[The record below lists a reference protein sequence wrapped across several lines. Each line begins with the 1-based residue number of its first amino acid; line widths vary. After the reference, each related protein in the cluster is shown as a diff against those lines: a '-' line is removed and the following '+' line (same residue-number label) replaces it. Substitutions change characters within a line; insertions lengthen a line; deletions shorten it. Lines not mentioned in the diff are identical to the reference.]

1 MKPLR
6 LANDRIPCYRA
17 AGTLLLGQGGQAVL
31 EGLLVLVVL
40 ASLWVAGAW
49 LGHLQD
55 MALSAQH
62 ASRQA
67 AFSLTRNPADD
78 PAERIRQQYFSGPS
92 HQWSDRRGAR
102 MLGES
107 PDSIQLRLDRHA
119 MLQQSAQPGGD
130 DASAESL
137 RRSWRVQDGGIVTA
151 RLRVAP
157 QPQGSRPAGA
167 AFASGL
173 NDFDIYPVLHRHT
186 AILAGAGHA
195 AEDAQVQHILA
206 QSPLAWHDSAN
217 TAYALGRKIDNVM
230 GLVDAPW
237 RRDRPVLDWLG
248 PWAGDIPASRLDA
261 VQKGAQ

>member
-6 LANDRIPCYRA
+6 LSSYRVPGCSA
-17 AGTLLLGQGGQAVL
+17 AGTLPLGQGGQAVA
-31 EGLLVLVVL
+31 EGLLVLVML
-40 ASLWVAGAW
+40 SSLWVAAAW

-78 PAERIRQQYFSGPS
+78 PAERIRQQYFAEPS
-92 HQWSDRRGAR
+92 HQWSDRRGKR

-107 PDSIQLRLDRHA
+107 LDSIQLRIDRRS

-137 RRSWRVQDGGIVTA
+137 RRSWLVQDGGIVTA

-157 QPQGSRPAGA
+157 QPVGSRPAGT

-195 AEDAQVQHILA
+195 ADDAQVQPILA
-206 QSPLAWHDSAN
+206 QSPLAWQYSAN
-217 TAYALGRKIDNVM
+217 TSYARGRSIDSVM

-261 VQKGAQ
+261 MREGAR